1 MILLSLKNRHQL
13 VPLSVKIL
21 QPSFHDS
28 FLLEYHNLFLI
39 LFGNLP
45 IIDCPLLKYPV
56 EPLHG
61 LSPLKLPDPY
71 LPLLNSSEPLHEHLL
86 ACVSRMYSSQGF
98 EVPLLLESFSPLAK
112 ENWLYFGGEE
122 SLE

>member
-28 FLLEYHNLFLI
+28 FLLEYYNVFLI
-39 LFGNLP
+39 LLGNLP

-61 LSPLKLPDPY
+61 LSPLKLPYPY
-71 LPLLNSSEPLHEHLL
+71 LLLLDSPEPLHKHLL
-86 ACVSRMYSSQGF
+86 ACMPSMYGSQGF

-112 ENWLYFGGEE
+112 EN
-122 SLE
+122 